1 MSKNFYVGLDKER
14 IGTWCSMLC
23 WSNAD
28 VSENEIFFYLKN
40 KVFDCSFY
48 ISKKCDDGKAL
59 EKIVKTKDNDLV
71 EEFSNNL
78 AMKYL
83 NYRDILILLEET
95 EVYAFENGYKSA
107 QKDIRKA
114 LGLIEW

>member
-1 MSKNFYVGLDKER
+1 M
-14 IGTWCSMLC
+14 
-23 WSNAD
+23 
-28 VSENEIFFYLKN
+28 FFLY
-40 KVFDCSFY
+40 F
-48 ISKKCDDGKAL
+48 KKCDDGKAL

>member
-1 MSKNFYVGLDKER
+1 MSKNFYVGLEKER

-23 WSNAD
+23 WSNAE

-48 ISKKCDDGKAL
+48 ISKKSDEGKSL
-59 EKIVKTKDNDLV
+59 EEIVKTKDDSLV

-95 EVYAFENGYKSA
+95 EVCAFEDGYKSA

-114 LGLIEW
+114 LGLREW